1 MNFILLIELILSI
14 TVITSS
20 SIEIFLVC
28 KHCFCYSNVP
38 TSETKE
44 PIVSGSKLI
53 ISLLENR
60 KCLDT
65 RQPGTVFKEL
75 TGQSE
80 ILTNFLEI
88 ARLIPLRT

>member
-1 MNFILLIELILSI
+1 MPSI
-14 TVITSS
+14 IVITSS

-38 TSETKE
+38 ISETKE
-44 PIVSGSKLI
+44 PIVSRSELI

-65 RQPGTVFKEL
+65 RQPGTVSKNVPGSQKF
-75 TGQSE
+75 
-80 ILTNFLEI
+80 
-88 ARLIPLRT
+88 